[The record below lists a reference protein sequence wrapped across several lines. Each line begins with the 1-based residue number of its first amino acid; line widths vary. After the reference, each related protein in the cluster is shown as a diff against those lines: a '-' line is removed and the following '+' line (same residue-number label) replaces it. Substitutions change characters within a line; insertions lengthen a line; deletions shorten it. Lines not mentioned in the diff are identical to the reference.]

1 MEINQEKTF
10 YAELRKDQDS
20 NGYINFLEIKKYEDQ
35 VVAVRIDGVNY
46 DENQYGPYKSLSET
60 YNKAMYEASG
70 TYYRDAK
77 KRYEDS
83 ILKGGNL
90 IRVKG
95 AGGLYGDLMLLIDLI
110 KAQTD
115 LPITYDPHLK

>member
-77 KRYEDS
+77 KKYEDS